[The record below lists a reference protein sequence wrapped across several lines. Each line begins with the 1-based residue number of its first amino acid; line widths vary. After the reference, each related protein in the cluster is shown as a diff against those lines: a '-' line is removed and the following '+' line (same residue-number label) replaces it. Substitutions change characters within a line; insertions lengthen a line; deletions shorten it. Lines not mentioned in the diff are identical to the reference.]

1 MMSPHSTW
9 QGLALPRAEP
19 NEATWLERLSVWER
33 RTAVLLL
40 GMTALRLVVAAGS
53 GLSDTEAYYLT
64 WSRFPDWSYYDHP
77 PLLAWL
83 LAATTTLS
91 RAPIFVRIGSVLS
104 SALFGFLVYRLAAR
118 LFASPRAG
126 FLAALVVSIVPAFF
140 FTGFLANPEAPLA
153 PLWVLFLLTLD
164 DLREHDEPWRPLLV
178 GAVIGVGFLAKYTAL
193 LAVPV
198 AVLFVALS
206 PAARRWLRRPA
217 FYAAGFVALVI
228 ASPVILW
235 NDLHG
240 WPSVT
245 LHLVERMPAAGA
257 AAFVAH
263 ARRVF
268 VSQLLLFHPL
278 VFPGLL
284 AILAVTL
291 HRARRDER
299 YRLLAVAS
307 APVLLFLF
315 TVMVRASDAEPHW
328 TMVGYVPLAVA
339 SGGWGDEQLARASRA
354 GKAYLAYLR
363 AAVALSGLVGILYA
377 IHVAT
382 PIFPRL
388 LPQAA
393 YDANADPINE
403 TLGWDRVKE
412 AIARESSRLGPGSV
426 VVSEH
431 NVLCGHLDVA
441 DDDQPP
447 VYCASPRRTEF
458 DFLARRTPP
467 PGAPVVY
474 VDSARYPGDPLLS
487 LPRYECTRAGDV
499 AIERGGRPLGS
510 FRIQACTVRGEVAP

>member
-1 MMSPHSTW
+1 MMPPHSTW
-9 QGLALPRAEP
+9 QGLALPPARP
-19 NEATWLERLSVWER
+19 NEAAWLERLSVWER
-33 RTAVLLL
+33 RTALLL
-40 GMTALRLVVAAGS
+40 VGMTALRLVVASAS

-77 PLLAWL
+77 PLLAWIL
-83 LAATTTLS
+83 SATTTLS
-91 RAPIFVRIGSVLS
+91 RAPFFVRIGSVVS
-104 SALFGFLVYRLAAR
+104 SALFGFLLYRLTAR

-126 FLAALVVSIVPAFF
+126 FLALLVVSIVPAFF

-164 DLREHDEPWRPLLV
+164 DLRDHDEPWRPLLV
-178 GAVIGVGFLAKYTAL
+178 GAVIGAGFLAKYTAL

-198 AVLFVALS
+198 ALLFVALS
-206 PAARRWLRRPA
+206 PAARRWLCRPA
-217 FYAAGFVALVI
+217 FYAAGLVALLL
-228 ASPVILW
+228 ASPVIFW
-235 NDLHG
+235 NELHG

-245 LHLVERMPAAGA
+245 LHLVERMPTAGT
-257 AAFVAH
+257 AAFVAN

-268 VSQLLLFHPL
+268 VSQLLLFNPL

-284 AILAVTL
+284 AVLAVTL
-291 HRARRDER
+291 SRARSDER
-299 YRLLAVAS
+299 YRFLAVAS

-315 TVMVRASDAEPHW
+315 TVMVRANDAEPHW

-339 SGGWGDEQLARASRA
+339 SGGWGDEQLARASRT
-354 GKAYLAYLR
+354 GKAYLAYVR
-363 AAVALSGLVGILYA
+363 ASVAFSGLVAILYTV
-377 IHVAT
+377 HVAT

-403 TLGWDRVKE
+403 TLGWERVKE
-412 AIARESSRLGPGSV
+412 AIGRESSRLGPGAV

-458 DFLARRTPP
+458 DFIGRRTPP

-474 VDSARYPGDPLLS
+474 VDSARYPGDPSRS
-487 LPRYECTRAGDV
+487 LPGYDCTRVGDV
-499 AIERGGRPLGS
+499 AVERGGRALGS
-510 FRIQACTVRGEVAP
+510 YRIQACMARGEVAP